1 MQYIYI
7 YILYIYVY
15 RISIYSYSI
24 ITLYLFNCHL
34 YFCQNRMNLGNS
46 LEPPLC
52 GAQDLELWTIDS
64 FQDFFF
70 FFSTCQ
76 ALKKATTIKD
86 PLKSRP
92 IQNILKFSLSN
103 GLLIINFILFSSV
116 KLSFK
121 AWMKLP
127 VLQQT
132 GLHRPQP
139 IATDMILL

>member
-7 YILYIYVY
+7 P
-15 RISIYSYSI
+15 IYSYSI
-24 ITLYLFNCHL
+24 ITLYCSCDL

-52 GAQDLELWTIDS
+52 GAQDFELWTIDS